1 MIFLFQRWDM
11 LVPWRVLRSVG
22 TTKTGIRVGS
32 TVAMNG
38 SVEAVKKSE
47 VKKVARTH
55 EKKGYF

>member
-1 MIFLFQRWDM
+1 M